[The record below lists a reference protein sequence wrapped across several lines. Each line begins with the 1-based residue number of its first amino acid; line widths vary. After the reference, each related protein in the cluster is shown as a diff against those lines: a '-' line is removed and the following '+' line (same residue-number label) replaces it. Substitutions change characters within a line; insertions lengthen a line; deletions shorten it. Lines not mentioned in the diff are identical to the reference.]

1 MTDGKLNLP
10 ADLLLLSSKSTDER
24 LPSFND
30 RGGIGEEKALLSLPV
45 DPKDQVTA
53 DNTIPL
59 SPQWLYAKLVDAKSS
74 TTGAP
79 GETRASN
86 SLSHENSVDN
96 NLKDNWRLDGSQD
109 KKDRRRIAP
118 DVESSRRWREEER
131 DTGLLGRKDRR
142 KEDLRADSV
151 STRDI
156 SETRI
161 SSSSDRWHDSNN
173 RNSALESRRDSKW
186 SSRWGPE
193 DKEKDSRTDKRAD
206 VEKDDPHNDKQNF
219 GTASHSNYE
228 PTSEREN
235 DSRDKWRP
243 TSERENDS
251 RDKWRPR
258 HRKDVHSGGP
268 AAYRSAPGFGLDRGR
283 LESSSVRFAAGRGRS
298 NNSGN
303 LQIDRHLTPIGSIPV
318 DKNNTFCYPRGKLLD
333 IYRKHKTVPS
343 FDTIPEE
350 MEIVSPLTQEI
361 AIKPLAFVAPDAEE
375 EAVLGDIWQGKITSS
390 GGLNFSFR
398 EKNDSSNDNT
408 AGFGEETLGEG
419 NESFSVKSE
428 EIAHSFGKSTG
439 NASGQGTV
447 VETLDVS
454 RAEEKDMHK
463 DDKKKGTT
471 TIGRELIDGFA
482 PTVFKKDDSS
492 SVVESSISDNIMK
505 VKAFERQPVEDVAF
519 QNNLKLEYIEPAT
532 SFEMGNQRPDYS
544 SSLFDFSSAQKNS
557 SSYQYSFNSN
567 NEVHQ
572 FRGDIAPEE
581 LSLCYLDPQGAIQGP
596 YLGVDIIAWFEQGY
610 FGIELPV
617 RLSDDPD
624 GSPFHELGDIMPHLK
639 LKPGCASSTSPSAK
653 LQRSDAVG
661 ESLEGSTVT
670 HASHEFKASAARE
683 DQQWASSGF
692 EAISNASGQSRV
704 PDHGFLGGMEYSD
717 DQGFQNVVTP
727 DEEIVFPG
735 RPGGSGNPL
744 TREITDIQRFVS
756 NPSTN
761 PAILNEFSESGM
773 HTHQDEIVHPF
784 GLSMSELR
792 SYSNLRHAQP
802 SIMASSM
809 GDEFPAHV
817 HAMDPYTEHE
827 AALASH
833 RSFDAVFDQPR
844 YAETSSEDFRIKP
857 LANPHIDLGSTDA
870 QRIFHRQL
878 EFSDFDKQRLML
890 QKMPKENQQNLLS
903 HPFSH
908 TMELGSEQIASH
920 LIELQI
926 QHRQLELQHQQQL
939 ELQHQQQLELQHQ
952 QQLELQ
958 RQRQLELQRRQLDQR
973 QREQRQFE
981 LQQQHHLL
989 HQQQQQLRQY
999 QMKLQQQ
1006 QVLEHLLQHQ
1016 VPNLGYGQVNGDS
1029 LRENLLEQFHY
1040 RTRLAAELQQ
1050 NLHNPRHL
1058 DLSLEQIIQ
1067 AKIGLNNLQE
1077 PQTGILDLLS
1087 QVKRGNTLPSDLQF
1101 RLQQEQMQAQEL
1113 SLARKQLGMDGE
1125 RQFVGPWSVDEA
1137 GQTFRNTTGHHQSKS
1152 TGYNPSDFN
1161 LQQQRLSSL
1170 DEHLNHNKW
1179 NHALQEPHQGGFYE
1193 PNSMAFDHPTSLP
1206 PVTPGMKLDN
1216 IIVHS
1221 QGPDSAEHLYVHST
1235 DQPGSFSSNVSS
1247 HHHQVFDDVYASHT
1261 EMSESYLFGK
1271 QGQQEKSWIEG
1282 EMQQV
1287 HLEAERKRNASEGAG
1302 NSSIWKSAPGDEES
1316 SKQVLVDLHQKTG
1329 RQSIRSMEDDYWH
1342 LRSSKSQESFWP
1354 ITESFTLND
1363 IPDQE
1368 ATVNGSFME
1377 KPQNLNS
1384 NSLLQD
1390 NHAVA
1395 LSGQLYHL
1403 GNVERLSCRS
1413 KSGALMEEP
1422 TFLSGIAGTSRANH
1436 VDNKFNAK
1444 SAMDKDLV
1452 ELDNRYVS
1460 KGTSSMAMSGSH
1472 IEENFVEQAE
1482 TVVDIA
1488 NANSRQS
1495 SRHSSLSSAG
1505 GNGGLH
1511 GYEMGLDKSTGEE
1524 VSFDRLFLSRA
1535 VVRCSDDFSTSR
1547 SLKQDAL
1554 MWLFHH
1560 GLISSNL
1567 SDRKK
1572 VKSNRGNHKSLKCQI
1587 LKLLGCKWAKTY
1599 RVLFCITA
1607 PFLFK
1612 LLHSEMMPSI
1622 LTRGLDNALHK
1633 RPPVSHAS
1641 SSKDVL
1647 SDMPSALHIKQKNWA
1662 SLATSNER
1670 RNEPVENVVAATRGG
1685 DNQTSGKKEVRFRR
1699 TSSYNDAG
1707 IAETSFMD
1715 VLKKPVFTEAEAANA
1730 AAFESSDGSLSGR
1743 SGKKKGK
1750 KGRQIDPAL
1759 LGFKVSSNRI
1769 MMGEIHHLDE

>member
-10 ADLLLLSSKSTDER
+10 DDLLLLSSNSTDER

-30 RGGIGEEKALLSLPV
+30 RGEIGEDKALLSLP
-45 DPKDQVTA
+45 DDSKDQVTA

-59 SPQWLYAKLVDAKSS
+59 SPQWLYAKPLDAKSS
-74 TTGAP
+74 TTGAS

-86 SLSHENSVDN
+86 SLSHGNSVDN

-142 KEDLRADSV
+142 KEDLRTDSV

-161 SSSSDRWHDSNN
+161 SSSSDRWHDGNN
-173 RNSALESRRDSKW
+173 RNSAHESRRDSKW

-206 VEKDDPHNDKQNF
+206 VEKDDAHNDKQNF
-219 GTASHSNYE
+219 GTASHSN
-228 PTSEREN
+228 SE
-235 DSRDKWRP
+235 P

-258 HRKDVHSGGP
+258 HRKDIHSGGP
-268 AAYRSAPGFGLDRGR
+268 AAYRSAPGFGLDRER

-318 DKNNTFCYPRGKLLD
+318 DKNNAFCYPRAKLLD
-333 IYRKHKTVPS
+333 IYRKHKTLPS
-343 FDTIPEE
+343 FDTVPEA
-350 MEIVSPLTQEI
+350 MEIVSPLTKEI
-361 AIKPLAFVAPDAEE
+361 AIKPLAFVAPDADE

-390 GGLNFSFR
+390 GGLNISFG

-428 EIAHSFGKSTG
+428 EIAHSFGKITS
-439 NASGQGTV
+439 NASGQ
-447 VETLDVS
+447 D
-454 RAEEKDMHK
+454 KDMLK
-463 DDKKKGTT
+463 DDKQKHTT
-471 TIGRELIDGFA
+471 TIGRELINGFA

-492 SVVESSISDNIMK
+492 SVVESGISDNTMK

-532 SFEMGNQRPDYS
+532 SFDMGNQRPDYS
-544 SSLFDFSSAQKNS
+544 SSEFDFSSAQKNS

-572 FRGDIAPEE
+572 FGGDMAPEE

-596 YLGVDIIAWFEQGY
+596 YLGIDIIAWFEQEY
-610 FGIELPV
+610 FGTDLPV
-617 RLSDDPD
+617 RLSDAPD

-653 LQRSDAVG
+653 LQRSDTVG

-670 HASHEFKASAARE
+670 HVSHEFKASAAWE

-704 PDHGFLGGMEYSD
+704 PDHGFLSGMEYSD
-717 DQGFQNVVTP
+717 DQRFQNVVTP

-735 RPGGSGNPL
+735 RPGSSGNPL

-761 PAILNEFSESGM
+761 PSILNEFSESGM
-773 HTHQDEIVHPF
+773 HTQDEIVHPF

-792 SYSNLRHAQP
+792 SNSDLRRAQP

-809 GDEFPAHV
+809 GDEFPAHA
-817 HAMDPYTEHE
+817 HAMDPYREHG

-833 RSFDAVFDQPR
+833 RSFDAVFDQSH
-844 YAETSSEDFRIKP
+844 YAETSPEDYRNKP
-857 LANPHIDLGSTDA
+857 LANAHIDLGSADA
-870 QRIFHRQL
+870 QRLFHRQL
-878 EFSDFDKQRLML
+878 EFNDFDKQRLML
-890 QKMPKENQQNLLS
+890 QKMPKENQQQNLLS
-903 HPFSH
+903 QSFSH
-908 TMELGSEQIASH
+908 TMELGSEQIPSH

-926 QHRQLELQHQQQL
+926 QHQQL
-939 ELQHQQQLELQHQ
+939 LELQHQ

-958 RQRQLELQRRQLDQR
+958 RQRQLELQRRQFEQQELQR
-973 QREQRQFE
+973 RQLEQQQQQQELQRRQLEQQQQEQRQFE

-1016 VPNLGYGQVNGDS
+1016 VPNLGYGQEKGDP

-1040 RTRLAAELQQ
+1040 RTRLEAELQQ
-1050 NLHNPRHL
+1050 NLHNSRHL

-1067 AKIGLNNLQE
+1067 AKIAQNNLQA

-1087 QVKRGNTLPSDLQF
+1087 QVKRGNTLPPDLQF
-1101 RLQQEQMQAQEL
+1101 CLQQEQMQAQKL
-1113 SLARKQLGMDGE
+1113 SLTRQQLGMDGV
-1125 RQFVGPWSVDEA
+1125 RQFGGPWSIDEA

-1152 TGYNPSDFN
+1152 TAYNPSDSY

-1193 PNSMAFDHPTSLP
+1193 PSSMAFDHPTSLP
-1206 PVTPGMKLDN
+1206 AVTPGMKLDN
-1216 IIVHS
+1216 INIHS

-1235 DQPGSFSSNVSS
+1235 DQLGSFSSNVSS
-1247 HHHQVFDDVYASHT
+1247 HHHQVFDDIYASHT
-1261 EMSESYLFGK
+1261 EMPESYLFGK

-1282 EMQQV
+1282 GMQQL
-1287 HLEAERKRNASEGAG
+1287 HLETERKRNASEAAG
-1302 NSSIWKSAPGDEES
+1302 NSSIWKSARGDEES
-1316 SKQVLVDLHQKTG
+1316 SKQVLMDLHQKTG
-1329 RQSIRSMEDDYWH
+1329 RQSNRSTEDDYWN

-1354 ITESFTLND
+1354 ITESFSSNV

-1368 ATVNGSFME
+1368 ATMNGSFME
-1377 KPQNLNS
+1377 KPQNMNS

-1395 LSGQLYHL
+1395 LSGQLYHR
-1403 GNVERLSCRS
+1403 GNVERLSLRS

-1422 TFLSGIAGTSRANH
+1422 TFLSGIVGTSHANH
-1436 VDNKFNAK
+1436 VDNNFDAK
-1444 SAMDKDLV
+1444 SAMDKDMV
-1452 ELDNRYVS
+1452 ELDNRFGS
-1460 KGTSSMAMSGSH
+1460 KGMSSMTMSVSH
-1472 IEENFVEQAE
+1472 IEENSVEQAE
-1482 TVVDIA
+1482 TTVDFA
-1488 NANSRQS
+1488 NANSRLS

-1524 VSFDRLFLSRA
+1524 VSIDR
-1535 VVRCSDDFSTSR
+1535 
-1547 SLKQDAL
+1547 
-1554 MWLFHH
+1554 
-1560 GLISSNL
+1560 
-1567 SDRKK
+1567 
-1572 VKSNRGNHKSLKCQI
+1572 
-1587 LKLLGCKWAKTY
+1587 
-1599 RVLFCITA
+1599 
-1607 PFLFK
+1607 
-1612 LLHSEMMPSI
+1612 MPSI

-1633 RPPVSHAS
+1633 RPPVSQAL

-1647 SDMPSALHIKQKNWA
+1647 SDMASALHIKQKNRA
-1662 SLATSNER
+1662 SLATSSER
-1670 RNEPVENVVAATRGG
+1670 RNEPVENVAATRGG
-1685 DNQTSGKKEVRFRR
+1685 DNQTSGKKEGRFRR

-1707 IAETSFMD
+1707 ITETSFMD
-1715 VLKKPVFTEAEAANA
+1715 VLKKPVFTEAEATNVA
-1730 AAFESSDGSLSGR
+1730 ALESSDGSVSGR

-1769 MMGEIHHLDE
+1769 MMDE

>member
-10 ADLLLLSSKSTDER
+10 DDLLLLSSNSTDER

-30 RGGIGEEKALLSLPV
+30 RGGIGEDKALLSLP
-45 DPKDQVTA
+45 DDSKDQVTA

-59 SPQWLYAKLVDAKSS
+59 SPQWLYAKPLDAKSS
-74 TTGAP
+74 TTGAS

-86 SLSHENSVDN
+86 SLPHGNSVDN

-118 DVESSRRWREEER
+118 DVEISRRWREEER

-142 KEDLRADSV
+142 KEDLRTDSV

-161 SSSSDRWHDSNN
+161 SSSSDRWHDGNN
-173 RNSALESRRDSKW
+173 RNSAHESRRDSKW

-206 VEKDDPHNDKQNF
+206 VEKDDAHNDKQNF
-219 GTASHSNYE
+219 GTASHSN
-228 PTSEREN
+228 SE
-235 DSRDKWRP
+235 P

-258 HRKDVHSGGP
+258 HRKDIHSGGP
-268 AAYRSAPGFGLDRGR
+268 AAYRAAPGFGLDRGR

-333 IYRKHKTVPS
+333 IYRKHKTLPS
-343 FDTIPEE
+343 FDTVPEA

-361 AIKPLAFVAPDAEE
+361 AMSPLAFVAPDAEE

-390 GGLNFSFR
+390 GGLNISFG
-398 EKNDSSNDNT
+398 EKNDTSNDNT

-428 EIAHSFGKSTG
+428 EIAHSFGKST
-439 NASGQGTV
+439 V
-447 VETLDVS
+447 VETLDMPVP
-454 RAEEKDMHK
+454 EDKDMHK
-463 DDKKKGTT
+463 DDKQKRTT
-471 TIGRELIDGFA
+471 TIGRELINGFA

-492 SVVESSISDNIMK
+492 SVVESGISDNIMK
-505 VKAFERQPVEDVAF
+505 VKAFERQPVEDV
-519 QNNLKLEYIEPAT
+519 Q
-532 SFEMGNQRPDYS
+532 
-544 SSLFDFSSAQKNS
+544 
-557 SSYQYSFNSN
+557 
-567 NEVHQ
+567 Q
-572 FRGDIAPEE
+572 FGGDIAPEE

-596 YLGVDIIAWFEQGY
+596 YLGIDIIAWFEQEY
-610 FGIELPV
+610 FGTDLPV
-617 RLSDDPD
+617 RLSDAPD

-704 PDHGFLGGMEYSD
+704 PDHGFLSGMEYSD
-717 DQGFQNVVTP
+717 DQRFQNVVTP
-727 DEEIVFPG
+727 DEEIAFPG
-735 RPGGSGNPL
+735 RPGSSGNPL

-761 PAILNEFSESGM
+761 PSILNEFSESGM

-792 SYSNLRHAQP
+792 SNSDLRRAQP

-809 GDEFPAHV
+809 GDEFPAHA
-817 HAMDPYTEHE
+817 HAMDPYREHGV
-827 AALASH
+827 ALASH
-833 RSFDAVFDQPR
+833 RSFDAVFDQSH
-844 YAETSSEDFRIKP
+844 YAETSPEDYRNKP
-857 LANPHIDLGSTDA
+857 LANPHIDLGSADA
-870 QRIFHRQL
+870 QRLIHRQL
-878 EFSDFDKQRLML
+878 EFNDFDKQRLML

-903 HPFSH
+903 QSFSH
-908 TMELGSEQIASH
+908 TMELAAVGASTSTAAGAAASTAAASSSAAAAGASATATAGASATAIEQ
-920 LIELQI
+920 Q
-926 QHRQLELQHQQQL
+926 
-939 ELQHQQQLELQHQ
+939 
-952 QQLELQ
+952 
-958 RQRQLELQRRQLDQR
+958 ELQRRQLEQ
-973 QREQRQFE
+973 QQQEQRQFE

-1016 VPNLGYGQVNGDS
+1016 VPNLGYGQEKGDP

-1067 AKIGLNNLQE
+1067 SKIAQNNLQA

-1087 QVKRGNTLPSDLQF
+1087 QVKRGNTLPPDLQF
-1101 RLQQEQMQAQEL
+1101 CLQQEQMQAQKL
-1113 SLARKQLGMDGE
+1113 SLTRQQLGMDGE
-1125 RQFVGPWSVDEA
+1125 RQFGGPWSIDEA

-1152 TGYNPSDFN
+1152 TAYNPSDFY

-1193 PNSMAFDHPTSLP
+1193 PSSMAFDHPTSLP
-1206 PVTPGMKLDN
+1206 AVTPGMKLDN
-1216 IIVHS
+1216 INVHS

-1235 DQPGSFSSNVSS
+1235 DQLGSFSSNVSS
-1247 HHHQVFDDVYASHT
+1247 HHHQVFDDIYASHT
-1261 EMSESYLFGK
+1261 EMPESYLFGK

-1282 EMQQV
+1282 GMQQL
-1287 HLEAERKRNASEGAG
+1287 HLEAERKRNASEAAG
-1302 NSSIWKSAPGDEES
+1302 NSSIWKSARGDEES
-1316 SKQVLVDLHQKTG
+1316 SKQVLMDLHQKTG
-1329 RQSIRSMEDDYWH
+1329 RQSNRSTEDDYWN

-1354 ITESFTLND
+1354 ITESFSSND

-1368 ATVNGSFME
+1368 ATMNGSFME

-1395 LSGQLYHL
+1395 LSGQLYHQ
-1403 GNVERLSCRS
+1403 GNVERLSLRS
-1413 KSGALMEEP
+1413 KTGALMEEP
-1422 TFLSGIAGTSRANH
+1422 TFLSGIVGTSHANH
-1436 VDNKFNAK
+1436 VDNKFDAK
-1444 SAMDKDLV
+1444 SAMDKDMV
-1452 ELDNRYVS
+1452 ELDNRFGS
-1460 KGTSSMAMSGSH
+1460 KGMSSMAMSVSH
-1472 IEENFVEQAE
+1472 IEENSERQAE
-1482 TVVDIA
+1482 TTVDFA

-1524 VSFDRLFLSRA
+1524 VSIDR
-1535 VVRCSDDFSTSR
+1535 
-1547 SLKQDAL
+1547 
-1554 MWLFHH
+1554 
-1560 GLISSNL
+1560 
-1567 SDRKK
+1567 
-1572 VKSNRGNHKSLKCQI
+1572 
-1587 LKLLGCKWAKTY
+1587 
-1599 RVLFCITA
+1599 
-1607 PFLFK
+1607 
-1612 LLHSEMMPSI
+1612 MPSI
-1622 LTRGLDNALHK
+1622 LTRGFDNALHK
-1633 RPPVSHAS
+1633 RPPVSQAL

-1647 SDMPSALHIKQKNWA
+1647 SDMASALHIKQKNRA
-1662 SLATSNER
+1662 SLATSSER
-1670 RNEPVENVVAATRGG
+1670 RNEPVENVAATRGG
-1685 DNQTSGKKEVRFRR
+1685 DNQTSGKKEGRFRR

-1707 IAETSFMD
+1707 ITETSFMD
-1715 VLKKPVFTEAEAANA
+1715 VLKKPVFTEAEATNVA
-1730 AAFESSDGSLSGR
+1730 ALESSDGSVSGR

-1769 MMGEIHHLDE
+1769 MMGEIQHLDE